1 MSTPYIALS
10 DLIGM
15 IPAQFLAEA
24 LDDAGTGSANPEVWA
39 RIAQDTQNEIDGVLG
54 KLYPVPFSVPLPAF
68 IVSAAQLL
76 AADRIYKRRGTEK
89 NPYAADAASIRKE
102 MAQIGEPTKVIFD
115 QLGLSLDRLKGEDA
129 VTQFKEIG
137 TAISSLATQSDKI
150 AAVRAIFGRQGAN
163 MINILSDP
171 KAIEEAAK
179 STAEKAAIYEKNAA
193 LFTRVTNEFEA
204 VGMKTKGFFLGAA
217 ESAAHALEVEQ

>member
-24 LDDAGTGSANPEVWA
+24 LDDAGTGSANPEVWT
-39 RIAQDTQNEIDGVLG
+39 RIAQDTQNEIDGILG
-54 KLYPVPFSVPLPAF
+54 KLYPVPFSIPLPAF

-102 MAQIGEPTKVIFD
+102 MAQIGEGDSRLTAPGTKVE
-115 QLGLSLDRLKGEDA
+115 GPSASL
-129 VTQFKEIG
+129 
-137 TAISSLATQSDKI
+137 ISESSRI
-150 AAVRAIFGRQGAN
+150 SGR
-163 MINILSDP
+163 MI
-171 KAIEEAAK
+171 
-179 STAEKAAIYEKNAA
+179 
-193 LFTRVTNEFEA
+193 
-204 VGMKTKGFFLGAA
+204 
-217 ESAAHALEVEQ
+217 